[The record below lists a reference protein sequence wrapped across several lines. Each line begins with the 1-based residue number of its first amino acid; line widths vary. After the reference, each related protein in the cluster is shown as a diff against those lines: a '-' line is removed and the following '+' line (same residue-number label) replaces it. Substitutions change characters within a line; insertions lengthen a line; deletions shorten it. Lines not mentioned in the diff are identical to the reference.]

1 MSEVLENVCTNFD
14 DYVQATYKSNGQPL
28 IFRIMTRQGTMN
40 PLMSQ
45 VDITQDADLNKS
57 LKYYVRKLLKSLM
70 NFLIIFVLTINFIL
84 INSARR

>member
-1 MSEVLENVCTNFD
+1 MQIQWARSELHMSEVLESVCANFD

-45 VDITQDADLNKS
+45 VDITPDADLNKS
-57 LKYYVRKLLKSLM
+57 LKYYVSKVQ
-70 NFLIIFVLTINFIL
+70 IINAAIL
-84 INSARR
+84 

>member
-1 MSEVLENVCTNFD
+1 MSEVLDGVCANFD

-45 VDITQDADLNKS
+45 VDITPDADLNKS
-57 LKYYVRKLLKSLM
+57 LKYYVSKKFCVLLST
-70 NFLIIFVLTINFIL
+70 VL
-84 INSARR
+84 